1 MMKEA
6 FLIAISLIAFALA
19 LDAFSV
25 AVGTGAYFKRATKRQ
40 KFRLSF
46 HFGLFQFIMP
56 IVGWLIGEK
65 TADIFQS
72 FDHWIAFA
80 VLVALGIKIFY
91 EHRKSNPNRVQTD
104 ITRGWKLISLSIA
117 TSLDAFAVGFSL
129 SFLNGNILI
138 ASIIIGLVAS
148 FMTYLGIHLGERL
161 SLRLERFAATFA
173 GTILILIGFQILL
186 NHTGVL

>member
-6 FLIAISLIAFALA
+6 FLIAILLIAFALA

-25 AVGTGAYFKRATKRQ
+25 AVGTGAYFKQATNRQ

-56 IVGWLIGEK
+56 ILGWLIGEQ
-65 TADIFQS
+65 TADVFQS

-91 EHRKSNPNRVQTD
+91 ENRKSNPNRVQTD
-104 ITRGWKLISLSIA
+104 ITRGWRLISLSIA

-129 SFLNGNILI
+129 SFLNDNILI